1 MRRCPG
7 LRFEPVKLSNI
18 YHGLFALDRVVFQ
31 VTHRD
36 QGPLGVVQVELNDE
50 CHLRG
55 TRLLYVFSSL
65 PYDKAT
71 HLRRDRHILEIRQGR
86 WWFACERRVALE
98 GVRELK
104 AVVRKAYLGG
114 RTFVFNPGVF

>member
-55 TRLLYVFSSL
+55 TRASL
-65 PYDKAT
+65 CIQQSP
-71 HLRRDRHILEIRQGR
+71 IRQGYTSPSR
-86 WWFACERRVALE
+86 PAHPGNSA
-98 GVRELK
+98 GT
-104 AVVRKAYLGG
+104 VVVCL
-114 RTFVFNPGVF
+114 